1 MSNDRVVYLAFKN
14 DKVQPDGIT
23 VQSCT
28 WCQNKTFII
37 VCQGEGFPML
47 KCSVCGNNI
56 GKFGWAHDE

>member
-1 MSNDRVVYLAFKN
+1 MTDRVVYLAFKN
-14 DKVQPDGIT
+14 DKVQSDGIT

-28 WCQNKTFII
+28 WCGNKTFIV